1 MTIQNPIFRRE
12 EPIMRITVKRDSGLI
27 NTASK
32 FQLMVDGEKVEKI
45 KNNETIDLE
54 IPKET
59 ATVKVS
65 QYDTK
70 TNEVAVTDG
79 DKLLITST
87 SFGTNSRLLLIIAF
101 IVVVV
106 AQNVLIQLAGVIA
119 GLIIFGVVSFG
130 KKPNYKLE
138 KISQFE

>member
-101 IVVVV
+101 IVVVI

-119 GLIIFGVVSFG
+119 GLIIFGAVSFG
-130 KKPNYKLE
+130 K
-138 KISQFE
+138 SQITN